1 MHTYTIYILM
11 YLFVVHAS
19 KTKRVKRPS
28 SERNGESST
37 STGKKNPGTKKK
49 KKTSL
54 RPVMNECTG
63 SLMTLLIMISILTNT
78 NS

>member
-28 SERNGESST
+28 SERNGASST

-49 KKTSL
+49 TSL
-54 RPVMNECTG
+54 RPVINECKG
-63 SLMTLLIMISILTNT
+63 GLMTLIIMISILTNT
-78 NS
+78 NI